1 MSNIHNI
8 KGERV
13 TTARSD
19 AEAVRWFLDNGH
31 RGDKP
36 NATSNMDCN
45 GHSPVY
51 KAVKPG
57 LGGLCTDPVSIN
69 SEGEAYRFLDN
80 GHRGDYLEDTG
91 EPLGD
96 IALLIFEDAVWG
108 YDADGKVVTTVHPS

>member
-19 AEAVRWFLDNGH
+19 AEAVRW
-31 RGDKP
+31 
-36 NATSNMDCN
+36 
-45 GHSPVY
+45 
-51 KAVKPG
+51 
-57 LGGLCTDPVSIN
+57 
-69 SEGEAYRFLDN
+69 FLDN